1 MRSQTEA
8 PLDAQTLATVHTFL
22 QRAVM
27 QFPVKQ
33 AILFGSRARGHYSA
47 ESDADLAL
55 ILCGEK
61 HRLLTTKLAMSD
73 LAFDVLLETGIRI
86 EALPIWEDD
95 WQHPENFTNP
105 ALLRNIQRDGVQ
117 IQ

>member
-1 MRSQTEA
+1 MRSYTEVS
-8 PLDAQTLATVHTFL
+8 LDAQTLATVHAFL
-22 QRAVM
+22 QRAVE
-27 QFPVKQ
+27 QFPVKE
-33 AILFGSRARGHYSA
+33 AILFGSRARGQYNLD
-47 ESDADLAL
+47 SDADLAL
-55 ILCGEK
+55 ILSGQK

-95 WQHPENFTNP
+95 WLHPENFTNP
-105 ALLRNIQRDGVQ
+105 ALLRNIQIDGIS